1 MATRSNIVPGV
12 DAVANIDRV
21 TRSAENTLLHF
32 IQSSDTPMIGSSVE
46 IQGASMPVRLQRW
59 PNIRELRDMRRAF
72 LTYSRMYPPADDH
85 NSSLLDSYISYI
97 SEQLTVIR
105 D

>member
-72 LTYSRMYPPADDH
+72 LTDFITWYSTFKFRFTDTII
-85 NSSLLDSYISYI
+85 YIANI
-97 SEQLTVIR
+97 T
-105 D
+105 